1 MKAPTFLVSLY
12 EISDMIKEV
21 DDSKY
26 KRIEEI
32 KNKLEKKFGKGTLMG
47 ANDKVQEHGVI
58 STGSVGL
65 DKALGIK
72 GLPKGK
78 IIEIYGPESSGKT
91 TLVLESMAQAHKDPN
106 AYCAFID
113 AEHALDRGY
122 AKALGVDLDRLEIC
136 QPTSGE
142 NALEV
147 AEALIGSGEF
157 AIVAIDSVAA
167 LTPQSEIDGDMGDSN
182 MGKHAR
188 LMSQAMRKLTGITS
202 KTDTILI
209 FINQLRDKIGV
220 MFGSPETTTGGNA
233 LKFYAS
239 IRMDIRRSVTKEN
252 SVMSGTDKI
261 GNSTTVKV
269 VKNKCAPP
277 FRQCTFNILYGEGID
292 TFGEVID
299 AAIESDIIK
308 KSGSWFS
315 YEGNKIGQGKESVKE
330 LLKKDNE
337 LYNEI
342 KDKVFDTTV
351 EVFTPTEEEAALHDS

>member
-1 MKAPTFLVSLY
+1 M
-12 EISDMIKEV
+12 
-21 DDSKY
+21 
-26 KRIEEI
+26 
-32 KNKLEKKFGKGTLMG
+32 
-47 ANDKVQEHGVI
+47 VQ
-58 STGSVGL
+58 
-65 DKALGIK
+65 
-72 GLPKGK
+72 
-78 IIEIYGPESSGKT
+78 
-91 TLVLESMAQAHKDPN
+91 N
-106 AYCAFID
+106 
-113 AEHALDRGY
+113 
-122 AKALGVDLDRLEIC
+122 

-147 AEALIGSGEF
+147 AEALIGSREF
-157 AIVAIDSVAA
+157 TIVAIDSVAA